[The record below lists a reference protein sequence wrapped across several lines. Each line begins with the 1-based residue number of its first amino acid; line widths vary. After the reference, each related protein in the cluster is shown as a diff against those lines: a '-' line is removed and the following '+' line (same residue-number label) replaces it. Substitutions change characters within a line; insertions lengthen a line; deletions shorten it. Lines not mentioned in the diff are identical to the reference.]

1 MAFPNGYGFYGSC
14 RICPRQKDCEQGRNC
29 KIFKTASSDKL
40 SKSRN
45 PRYIVRTD
53 KENYTLGDLL
63 LRGIVWTMR
72 LVVCIVI
79 AYFIYDRTK

>member
-14 RICPRQKDCEQGRNC
+14 KICPRQNDCEQGRHC
-29 KIFKTASSDKL
+29 KIFKTASSDKS
-40 SKSRN
+40 SKSRK
-45 PRYIVRTD
+45 PRYIIKTD
-53 KENYTLGDLL
+53 KENYTLGDLF

-72 LVVCIVI
+72 FVVVIVI